1 MTKSGRIELMSPAG
15 DFTSLQAA
23 LDNGADS
30 VYFGVEQL
38 NMRARASMN
47 FTIDDLPEISKRC
60 KEKGV
65 RTYLTLNTIIYDH
78 DLSIIKTLLDKA
90 KAADLTAVIAMDQ
103 AVIAYARQIGLEV
116 HVSTQINITN
126 IETVKFYALFA
137 DTMVMSRELSI
148 SQIKKICNQIE
159 KEQIK
164 GPSGNL
170 VEIEIFGHGALCM
183 AVSGK
188 CYLSL
193 HSHNSSAN
201 RGACKQNCRKKY
213 TVIDQE
219 SGFEIELDNEYM
231 MSPKDLCTIGFL
243 DQIVDA
249 GVKVLKIEGRGRAPE
264 YVATVTK
271 CYREAIDSIADGTFS
286 AEKVEGWMKQL
297 ETVYNRGFWSGYYL
311 GQELGEWSPN
321 SGSSA
326 TQKKIYIGKGRHF
339 YPKSNIAEFL
349 IEAYDL
355 NIGDRVLIQGPTTG
369 SQEIVIEHMMVDGK
383 EGATKASKSDVVTF
397 KTEFRVRPSDK
408 LYKIVKVEE
417 PGTQQNNVDKGA
429 YSH

>member
-1 MTKSGRIELMSPAG
+1 MTKSGKIELMSPAG

-38 NMRARASMN
+38 NMRARATMN
-47 FTIDDLPEISKRC
+47 FTIDDLPEISRRC

-90 KAADLTAVIAMDQ
+90 KVADLTAVIAMDQ
-103 AVIAYARQIGLEV
+103 AVIAYARQIGMEV
-116 HVSTQINITN
+116 HISTQINITN

-148 SQIKKICNQIE
+148 TQIKKICDQIE
-159 KEQIK
+159 KDQVK
-164 GPSGNL
+164 GPSGKL
-170 VEIEIFGHGALCM
+170 VEVEIFGHGALCM

-219 SGFEIELDNEYM
+219 TGFEIELDNEYM

-243 DQIVDA
+243 DEIVNA
-249 GVKVLKIEGRGRAPE
+249 GVKVLKLEGRGRAPE
-264 YVATVTK
+264 YVAAVTK
-271 CYREAIDSIADGTFS
+271 CYREAIDSIAEGTY
-286 AEKVEGWMKQL
+286 AQEKVAEWMKEL

-311 GQELGEWSPN
+311 GQNLGEWSAN
-321 SGSSA
+321 SGSNA
-326 TQKKIYIGKGRHF
+326 TQKKVYIGKGRHF

-355 NIGDRVLIQGPTTG
+355 TEGDKILIQGPTTG
-369 SQEIVIEHMMVDGK
+369 SQEMVVEKMQVDEKPDAGK
-383 EGATKASKSDVVTF
+383 ATKSDVITF
-397 KTEFRVRPSDK
+397 KTNFRVRPSDK
-408 LYKIVKVEE
+408 LYKIV
-417 PGTQQNNVDKGA
+417 QA
-429 YSH
+429 

>member
-1 MTKSGRIELMSPAG
+1 MKSVSLSKFHIDMTKTGSIELMAPAG

-38 NMRARASMN
+38 NMRARASIN
-47 FTIDDLPEISKRC
+47 FTIEDLPEIARRC
-60 KEKGV
+60 KERGV

-78 DLSIIKTLLDKA
+78 DLSLIKTLLDKA
-90 KAADLTAVIAMDQ
+90 KVADLTAVIAMDQ
-103 AVIAYARQIGLEV
+103 AVIAYARQIGMEV
-116 HVSTQINITN
+116 HISTQINITN

-137 DTMVMSRELSI
+137 DTMVMSRELSL
-148 SQIKKICNQIE
+148 SQVKKITQQIE
-159 KEQIK
+159 KEQVK

-231 MSPKDLCTIGFL
+231 MSPKDLCTLNFL
-243 DQIVDA
+243 DQIADS
-249 GVKVLKIEGRGRAPE
+249 GIKVLKIEGRGRAPE
-264 YVATVTK
+264 YVATVTR
-271 CYREAIDSIADGTFS
+271 CYREAIDALEEGSYTK
-286 AEKVEGWMKQL
+286 EKIKHWMERL
-297 ETVYNRGFWSGYYL
+297 ATVYNRGFWSGYYL
-311 GQELGEWSPN
+311 GQKLGEWSPN
-321 SGSSA
+321 PGSNA
-326 TQKKIYIGKGRHF
+326 TQKKVFVGKGRHF
-339 YPKSNIAEFL
+339 YPKVQVAEFH
-349 IEAYDL
+349 IEAFDL
-355 NIGDRVLIQGPTTG
+355 KVGDKVLIQGPTTG
-369 SQEIVIEHMMVDGK
+369 SQEMIIDKMMVENKG
-383 EGATKASKSDVVTF
+383 ESEKAKKSDIVTF
-397 KTEFRVRPSDK
+397 KTEFIVRPSDK
-408 LYKIVKVEE
+408 LYKVVPNE
-417 PGTQQNNVDKGA
+417 V
-429 YSH
+429 

>member
-1 MTKSGRIELMSPAG
+1 
-15 DFTSLQAA
+15 

-30 VYFGVEQL
+30 IYFGVEQL

-47 FTIDDLPEISKRC
+47 FTIDDLPEIARRC
-60 KEKGV
+60 SEKGV
-65 RTYLTLNTIIYDH
+65 RTYLTLNTIVYDH

-90 KAADLTAVIAMDQ
+90 KAANLTAVIAMDQ
-103 AVIAYARQIGLEV
+103 AVITYARQIGIEV
-116 HVSTQINITN
+116 HISTQINITN

-148 SQIKKICNQIE
+148 TQIKKICDQIV
-159 KEQIK
+159 KDDVR
-164 GPSGNL
+164 GPSGSL
-170 VEIEIFGHGALCM
+170 VEVEIFGHGALCM

-219 SGFEIELDNEYM
+219 TGFEIELDNEYM

-243 DQIVDA
+243 DQIVDS

-271 CYREAIDSIADGTFS
+271 CYREAIDSIANRTFS
-286 AEKVEGWMKQL
+286 QEKVEGWMKQL
-297 ETVYNRGFWSGYYL
+297 ETVYNRGFWDGYYL
-311 GQELGEWSPN
+311 GQQLGEWSDN

-326 TQKKIYIGKGRHF
+326 TQKKVYVGKGRTF
-339 YPKSNIAEFL
+339 YTKSNIAEFL
-349 IEAYDL
+349 IEAYDV
-355 NIGDRVLIQGPTTG
+355 NVGDRFLIQGPTTG
-369 SQEIVIEHMMVDGK
+369 SQEMVLEAMQVDQKPGNL
-383 EGATKASKSDVVTF
+383 KASKSDIITF
-397 KTEFRVRPSDK
+397 RTDFRIRPSDK
-408 LYKIVKVEE
+408 LYKIVE
-417 PGTQQNNVDKGA
+417 NN
-429 YSH
+429 